1 MVVYL
6 QNKHM
11 KVGLDETKGGAIC
24 YISKA
29 TSTENIINTWD
40 CGRLIQQSY
49 YGSPDN
55 SKWNGNAW
63 VWNPVQG
70 GSWND
75 LASQLVEL
83 RKVNEREAY
92 VKTIPR
98 NWGGCEL
105 CTDVVMETSLKL
117 LNNGSLS
124 VRCTMTYSG
133 ERAHAVRH
141 QEIPACFVKS
151 RFSTLVYRDKSSKQ
165 MVSMVP
171 QTLTAGV
178 DNLRKNADARWVGY
192 MDPSTKE
199 SVFIRSPKATLLT
212 AYRVDIPSNPPDSN
226 CSYLAPL
233 MVLAIKGPCT
243 VAYEYTITLNE
254 SVAIA

>member
-6 QNKHM
+6 QSKHI
-11 KVGLDETKGGAIC
+11 KVGLDEKKGGAIC
-24 YISKA
+24 YLSTA
-29 TSTENIINTWD
+29 TSSENVINTWD

-70 GSWND
+70 GSWD
-75 LASQLVEL
+75 DMASDTVEL
-83 RKVNEREAY
+83 RKISDREAY

-133 ERAHAVRH
+133 TKSHIVRH

-151 RFSTLVYRDKSSKQ
+151 RFSTLVYRDKKSKQ
-165 MVSMVP
+165 VVSAVP
-171 QTLTAGV
+171 HTLTPGL
-178 DNLRKNADARWVGY
+178 DNLRRAADARWVGY
-192 MDPSTKE
+192 MDPNTKE
-199 SVFIRSPKATLLT
+199 TIFIRSPRATLLT
-212 AYRVDIPSNPPDSN
+212 AYRVDIPTNPPESN
-226 CSYLAPL
+226 CSYVAPL

-243 VAYEYTITLNE
+243 ITYDYTISLNE
-254 SVAIA
+254 IVPAA